1 MLSSPD
7 RRGVAGIAR
16 TGSDRAWARRAR
28 ALGLTV
34 LFAAFAA
41 AMAGGPARAD
51 AVKGTASLTKEDN
64 FARLVV
70 HLKEDVESDVRTA
83 GSILIIRF
91 KRPVDVPVT
100 RLPDQLPDYVSSARK
115 DPDGTA
121 LRLALSRKV
130 KVNAMSAGERLFVDL
145 LPENWSGPPP
155 GLPTEVVQ
163 ELAERARNAEKM
175 LRQRKQEEARK
186 EAPIRVRAST
196 MPTFVRYVFELPDGV
211 GVSSDLGRDK
221 LALVFNAALNFD
233 LADAKVVAPSNIASI
248 EQRNEPEKTT
258 VEIGLIGEVN
268 VHSFREEKNLIVDVG
283 VQGADRG
290 AELSRMLPNDE
301 LRLMKSR
308 QSPSRAAEEA
318 AAPAPAA
325 PPVKKPSSAAPAK
338 AETAAAPTPPPSANR
353 DREVESRI
361 AASVPAAVAPPPLP
375 LDQLERAAP
384 PPAWA
389 AKPASVPA
397 DPRPDAPTGT
407 KPKEMAAEEAKVPS
421 KDAPKDTAK
430 DQVDEPAKESAKE
443 TAKETTREPAKET
456 AKELAKETAGDRP
469 AAKSAEPAKEQ
480 AKDSHRDQARTSD
493 PGAAKRSGEKPAAEA
508 AGQAPRAATAPT
520 VIAEVREES
529 GGLKISFPFSAPTA
543 AAAFLRADSVWLVF
557 DAKATINLDAVI
569 ASPQARARGASQ
581 LALDNATAVRIQLE
595 RPRLAGLSLAGNTWT
610 LALGETIQAPSQQ
623 LSVTRNIA
631 DMARASVMIPFEQP
645 ASQHRLVDPDAG
657 NVLIVV
663 TASAPTRG
671 FIRGQ
676 KFVEF
681 RLPETIHGIVVDP
694 LSDDIGVELAPDK
707 VSIGRPGGLTL
718 SAAEMAPERAAAPMR
733 PVLDN
738 DVWKRNRAA
747 NFIDHLQELQR
758 QVAEA
763 PEQSRPAAR
772 LDLARFYLARELN
785 HEAKAVLDIAVAEL
799 KAGSEDASV
808 LVLRGIANILSGYVA
823 EGLKDFAHPVVGGNF
838 DSHLWKA
845 IAAARQGKW
854 AEAREKFKNV
864 EFSISALPLELQR
877 VAVTDSLRAALEV
890 NDYASA
896 ANRLNE
902 IEVVGSVGGGKAAL
916 AVLRG
921 RLAEA
926 LGRDADALVEYGEA
940 MKSGNRAAEVE
951 GRLRDVVLRLR
962 RDEIKSAEA
971 LEALETIAVTWRG
984 DMLEVETLRHLSRL
998 YANEGKYRD
1007 ALVAVKTA
1015 TRIAPNSAFAREMQD
1030 DATKWFGEVFLGDKG
1045 DDLPPV
1051 ETLAMFYEFRELTP
1065 IGRRGD
1071 EMVRR
1076 LADRLAA
1083 VDLLDQA
1090 CELLQYQIDHRLEGA
1105 ARAQVAGRLAMF
1117 YLMNRKPERAIAAL
1131 RASRIVELAGELRQQ
1146 RLLLEARAQSDLGR
1160 HDLALDIVANV
1171 GGREA
1176 IRLRSDIYW
1185 ASKRWRDSAEQIELM
1200 YGERWRDF
1208 QPLTALEKSDILR
1221 AGIGYALAED
1231 VIGIERLREKYAPKM
1246 TGEAD
1251 RAAFDLA
1258 TKAVAATSAEFA
1270 QIAKLAASVDT
1281 LEGFLRAMKERFPDA
1296 TARAPL
1302 PPATKSDPTSTG
1314 SLPPIPGLRQ
1324 LRP

>member
-1 MLSSPD
+1 MLSSAC
-7 RRGVAGIAR
+7 RRGAAEIVR
-16 TGSDRAWARRAR
+16 TGRGRARRA
-28 ALGLTV
+28 LGSIV
-34 LFAAFAA
+34 LSAAFLVALA
-41 AMAGGPARAD
+41 SGPSRAD
-51 AVKGTASLTKEDN
+51 PVKGTASLTKEDN

-70 HLKEDVESDVRTA
+70 HLNEDVESDVRTA

-91 KRPVDVPVT
+91 KRPVDVPVS

-121 LRLALSRKV
+121 LRLALARKV

-145 LPENWSGPPP
+145 LPDNWNGPPP
-155 GLPTEVVQ
+155 GLPSEVVQ
-163 ELAERARNAEKM
+163 ELAERARNAEKL

-186 EAPIRVRAST
+186 QAPIRVRAST

-211 GVSSDLGRDK
+211 GVSSDLGRDR

-258 VEIGLIGEVN
+258 VELGLIGEVN
-268 VHSFREEKNLIVDVG
+268 VHSFREEKNLVVDIG

-290 AELSRMLPNDE
+290 AELSRMLPNDD

-308 QSPSRAAEEA
+308 PPSSRAEEA
-318 AAPAPAA
+318 AAPPPAA
-325 PPVKKPSSAAPAK
+325 PPVKGQSPSSAAPAK
-338 AETAAAPTPPPSANR
+338 SENAAPSPPPSGNR

-375 LDQLERAAP
+375 LDQLAREAP
-384 PPAWA
+384 APAWA
-389 AKPASVPA
+389 AKPENKAETKPANKPASKPVDQRPDPPA
-397 DPRPDAPTGT
+397 AAGPKETGADEAKEPPKDPRKDSAKDAS
-407 KPKEMAAEEAKVPS
+407 KEPVSEPARESSRELSKESSKEPS
-421 KDAPKDTAK
+421 K
-430 DQVDEPAKESAKE
+430 ESSKE
-443 TAKETTREPAKET
+443 TAKEPAKEI
-456 AKELAKETAGDRP
+456 AAGQP
-469 AAKSAEPAKEQ
+469 AA
-480 AKDSHRDQARTSD
+480 
-493 PGAAKRSGEKPAAEA
+493 KPAAEA
-508 AGQAPRAATAPT
+508 ADRAPRAAAAPT
-520 VIAEVREES
+520 VIAEVREET
-529 GGLKISFPFSAPTA
+529 GGLKILFPFPAPTA

-557 DAKATINLDAVI
+557 DAKETIDLDAI
-569 ASPQARARGASQ
+569 MAAPRARARGVSQ
-581 LALDNATAVRIQLE
+581 LPLDNGTAVRIQLE
-595 RPRLAGLSLAGNTWT
+595 RPRLAGVSLAGNTWT
-610 LALGETIQAPSQQ
+610 LVLGETVQTPSQQ

-631 DMARASVMIPFEQP
+631 EMARASVTIPFERP
-645 ASQHRLVDPDAG
+645 ASLHRLVDPDAG
-657 NVLIVV
+657 NLLNVV
-663 TASAPTRG
+663 TAPAPARG
-671 FIRGQ
+671 FIKGQ

-681 RLPETIHGIVVDP
+681 RLPETIHGVVVDP
-694 LSDDIGVELAPDK
+694 LSDDVGVELSSDK

-718 SAAEMAPERAAAPMR
+718 SAAEMAPDRAAAPTR

-738 DVWKRNRAA
+738 DLWKRNRAG
-747 NFIDHLQELQR
+747 NFIDRLQELQR
-758 QVAEA
+758 QIADA
-763 PEQSRPAAR
+763 SEQTRSAAR

-785 HEAKAVLDIAVAEL
+785 HEAKAVLDIAVGEL

-823 EGLKDFAHPVVGGNF
+823 EGLQDFAHPAVGGNF

-864 EFSISALPLELQR
+864 EFSISAMPLELQR

-890 NDYASA
+890 HDFASA
-896 ANRLNE
+896 SNRLNE
-902 IEVVGSVGGGKAAL
+902 IEVVGSVGAGKAGL

-926 LGRDADALVEYGEA
+926 LGRDADAIVEYGEA
-940 MKSGNRAAEVE
+940 IKSGNRAAEAE
-951 GRLRDVVLRLR
+951 GKLRDVALKLR
-962 RDEIKSAEA
+962 REEIKPAEA
-971 LEALETIAVTWRG
+971 LETLETLAVTWRG
-984 DMLEVETLRHLSRL
+984 DAVEVETLRHLSRL
-998 YANEGKYRD
+998 YASEGKFRD

-1015 TRIAPNSAFAREMQD
+1015 AKVAPNSVFVREMQD
-1030 DATKWFGEVFLGDKG
+1030 DAARWFGEVFLGDKG

-1051 ETLAMFYEFRELTP
+1051 EALAMFYEFRELTP

-1160 HDLALDIVANV
+1160 HDLALDIIANV

-1208 QPLTALEKSDILR
+1208 QPLSALEKSDILR

-1251 RAAFDLA
+1251 RASFDLA

-1302 PPATKSDPTSTG
+1302 APASKSDPASTG
-1314 SLPPIPGLRQ
+1314 SLPEIPGLRQ
-1324 LRP
+1324 LRPMARN